1 MEIATDFLLLYCY
14 VHPHDKEY
22 KKMKNVYNKLK
33 LHNKL
38 SNMHLKKKIYI
49 YNRIFI
55 SCRLE
60 ICREFQN
67 IAYSTI
73 ISMTDLWLAH
83 VVSLIDFVNKASKL
97 IWLWQLRQTC

>member
-38 SNMHLKKKIYI
+38 SNMHLKKKS
-49 YNRIFI
+49 IFI
-55 SCRLE
+55 
-60 ICREFQN
+60 IEFSFH
-67 IAYSTI
+67 ADLKSVGSSRTLLTAPLSPWL
-73 ISMTDLWLAH
+73 ISDWLM
-83 VVSLIDFVNKASKL
+83 
-97 IWLWQLRQTC
+97 